1 MKVIAAMAD
10 HPVAPEFVDTEHYPV
25 SAPPVVGRKRE
36 PQTATAL
43 PRAAEQQRR
52 GVLAYVDPYL
62 AAIVVV
68 LLAVGGMMVYST
80 TFDWGYQD
88 FGNPAALFF
97 NQFRWILIGVG
108 VSIVFMLIDYRI
120 WRRFAVPL
128 LLFAIAALVAVW
140 LFSDQRF
147 GARRAFLN
155 GSYQPSELAELTI
168 VIYMAA
174 WLSAKN
180 ARLGS
185 LTRGLLPFSVIV
197 GTVAFLVILQ
207 PDLSAALM
215 VVAVAGLMYII
226 AGANLWHLGV
236 ILLLLVSAI
245 FAADRAGLLPEY
257 AQERIVDFSAGLTD
271 VTQTSYQTQQA
282 MIAFMNGGWF
292 GRGLGNGLQKYG
304 PLPAPHTDSIF
315 ATIGEELGVVG
326 AGVVITLYLAFVLR
340 GLYISRR
347 APDAFGTLLAAGIA
361 LWIGLKALLN
371 IAVNLNLLPQ
381 TGSPL
386 PFISYGGSSL
396 LSLMVGVGLLLSV
409 VRVTARQAANPKR
422 KNPSANLNRGWWNRG
437 TRVSGTGYRRS
448 D

>member
-1 MKVIAAMAD
+1 MAD
-10 HPVAPEFVDTEHYPV
+10 HPVAPEFTDADQYPV
-25 SAPPVVGRKRE
+25 SAPPVVGRKRTVSNT
-36 PQTATAL
+36 QAL

-52 GVLAYVDPYL
+52 GLLAYVDPYL

-68 LLAVGGMMVYST
+68 LLAIGGMMVYST

-97 NQFRWILIGVG
+97 NQFRWILLGIG
-108 VSIVFMLIDYRI
+108 VSIVFMLIDYHI
-120 WRRFAVPL
+120 WRRLSVPL
-128 LLFAIAALVAVW
+128 ILFSIATLVAVW
-140 LFSDQRF
+140 AFSDERF

-185 LTRGLLPFSVIV
+185 LTRGLLPFAVIV
-197 GTVAFLVILQ
+197 GAVAFLVILQ

-215 VVAVAGLMYII
+215 VVTVAGLMYII
-226 AGANLWHLGV
+226 AGANLWHLFA
-236 ILLLLVSAI
+236 ILALLVCAVI
-245 FAADRAGLLPEY
+245 GADQVGLLPDY

-282 MIAFMNGGWF
+282 IIAFMNGGWF

-315 ATIGEELGVVG
+315 ATIGEELGVIG
-326 AGVVITLYLAFVLR
+326 AGVVIALYLAFVLR

-347 APDAFGTLLAAGIA
+347 APDSFGTLLAAGVA
-361 LWIGLKALLN
+361 LWVGLKALLN
-371 IAVNLNLLPQ
+371 ISVNLNLLPQ

-409 VRVTARQAANPKR
+409 VRVTAKQAANPKR
-422 KNPSANLNRGWWNRG
+422 KNASANLDRGWWNRG